1 MQDLCEYELLREEN
15 IRKNKAFMLSL
26 GLQELG
32 QRVGG
37 QDAPAAGGA
46 TGFQPV
52 RRRVPQTPAPAS
64 HPMSLRERTTPI
76 NYAEKDPAPPRA
88 KNPGAKRARDE
99 FDSEP
104 EESVDGR
111 DSDFESEWESEWDNE
126 PHPDL
131 NYNAGYTSLKQVY
144 DEDPE
149 KQAQGMRM
157 AHLKVAK
164 NDDDWHRLF
173 NKQSRERR
181 LQRKQLLDGWAAR
194 KAAKEARRAAREAR
208 RAARLAAKNGEPL
221 ALELEEEPEP
231 EEEEDDWRPAPPAP
245 TNRGGG
251 GRGGGVGGGGARAI
265 TFAVPTG
272 GVVEI
277 VPGINPKNRRAHPV
291 FAKAPTGPKPAGGYV
306 HSHRATTTTTRLLFI
321 SNFYPRARVLVFPP
335 PRRLTVPALAARRLC
350 EMGCARSHDLWN
362 TPLWRRKVLNGVEVI
377 CCVACRTTVENHVKF
392 PRGGVTVCALCPATE
407 TSEFRVVK
415 GTGIVCNPCRCKLRN
430 KKNRDAGIKCVEC
443 KQLNRSDLRAV
454 KGEAGA
460 HICNACWITKRT
472 KELND
477 ARTKCVRCG
486 KGGKSAWTACPD
498 GFCCATCYKK
508 ELSAA
513 KKQKK

>member
-111 DSDFESEWESEWDNE
+111 DSDSESEWESEWDNE
-126 PHPDL
+126 PHPDV

-221 ALELEEEPEP
+221 ALELE
-231 EEEEDDWRPAPPAP
+231 
-245 TNRGGG
+245 
-251 GRGGGVGGGGARAI
+251 
-265 TFAVPTG
+265 
-272 GVVEI
+272 
-277 VPGINPKNRRAHPV
+277 
-291 FAKAPTGPKPAGGYV
+291 
-306 HSHRATTTTTRLLFI
+306 
-321 SNFYPRARVLVFPP
+321 
-335 PRRLTVPALAARRLC
+335 
-350 EMGCARSHDLWN
+350 
-362 TPLWRRKVLNGVEVI
+362 
-377 CCVACRTTVENHVKF
+377 
-392 PRGGVTVCALCPATE
+392 
-407 TSEFRVVK
+407 
-415 GTGIVCNPCRCKLRN
+415 
-430 KKNRDAGIKCVEC
+430 
-443 KQLNRSDLRAV
+443 
-454 KGEAGA
+454 
-460 HICNACWITKRT
+460 
-472 KELND
+472 
-477 ARTKCVRCG
+477 
-486 KGGKSAWTACPD
+486 
-498 GFCCATCYKK
+498 
-508 ELSAA
+508 
-513 KKQKK
+513 

>member
-15 IRKNKAFMLSL
+15 IRKNKAIMLSL

-111 DSDFESEWESEWDNE
+111 DSDSESEWESEWDNE

-157 AHLKVAK
+157 AHLKVAE
-164 NDDDWHRLF
+164 NYDDWHRLF

-181 LQRKQLLDGWAAR
+181 LQRKQLLDGYAAR

-251 GRGGGVGGGGARAI
+251 GARAI

-291 FAKAPTGPKPAGGYV
+291 LAKAPTGPKPAGGYV

-335 PRRLTVPALAARRLC
+335 PRRLTVPAPPPA
-350 EMGCARSHDLWN
+350 GCARW
-362 TPLWRRKVLNGVEVI
+362 
-377 CCVACRTTVENHVKF
+377 
-392 PRGGVTVCALCPATE
+392 
-407 TSEFRVVK
+407 
-415 GTGIVCNPCRCKLRN
+415 
-430 KKNRDAGIKCVEC
+430 
-443 KQLNRSDLRAV
+443 
-454 KGEAGA
+454 GA
-460 HICNACWITKRT
+460 P
-472 KELND
+472 
-477 ARTKCVRCG
+477 ARTICG
-486 KGGKSAWTACPD
+486 TPVGGTAR
-498 GFCCATCYKK
+498 
-508 ELSAA
+508 L
-513 KKQKK
+513 